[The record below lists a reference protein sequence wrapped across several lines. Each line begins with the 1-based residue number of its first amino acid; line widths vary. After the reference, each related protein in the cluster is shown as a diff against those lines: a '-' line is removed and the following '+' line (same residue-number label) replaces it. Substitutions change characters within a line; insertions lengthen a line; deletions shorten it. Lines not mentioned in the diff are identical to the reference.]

1 MTKSAYVDVNL
12 FNEGL
17 LDRASNLIAAL
28 KEDIKDMKAALE
40 VQQVSLEEGLAGLQE
55 VQDSFYQARQIDLF
69 PGNDID
75 CGDIFAELV
84 DIVGKEAANRLVD
97 FYSGSSIYIP
107 KNIIIE
113 QKHRKIRE
121 EFRRGVVYRELAVR
135 YEYSER
141 YIRTIIHK
149 KERKHE
155 QR

>member
-17 LDRASNLIAAL
+17 LDRASNLIAAI
-28 KEDIKDMKAALE
+28 KGDIKDLKAALE
-40 VQQVSLEEGLAGLQE
+40 AQQVSLEDGLAGLHE
-55 VQDSFYQARQIDLF
+55 VQDSFYQARQTDLF
-69 PGNDID
+69 QGNDID

-121 EFRRGVVYRELAVR
+121 EFRRGAVYRELAIR
-135 YEYSER
+135 YEYTETH
-141 YIRTIIHK
+141 IRNIVHGGK
-149 KERKHE
+149 K
-155 QR
+155 